1 MSASVPEAAVC
12 VHGRGVSSAH
22 DGFKLLPFPLKGLH
36 KFLYGL
42 ARDGNLPGALSV
54 RACGHEVAFGT
65 LTCTTCL
72 TRPWQTLR
80 ATLQHDQPQRQS
92 SCAEKAVWSH
102 AIAVR
107 RCARRCGAYS
117 QWTSVATW

>member
-36 KFLYGL
+36 TFLYGL

-54 RACGHEVAFGT
+54 RACGHEVDVD
-65 LTCTTCL
+65 CL
-72 TRPWQTLR
+72 KFLR
-80 ATLQHDQPQRQS
+80 ALVKQAHDTLHPVLRLSRGFPIGCSGDGGCPSPPPRPS
-92 SCAEKAVWSH
+92 HPRAV
-102 AIAVR
+102 
-107 RCARRCGAYS
+107 
-117 QWTSVATW
+117 